1 MKQVGMEIPKV
12 DSLEKVL
19 GEAKYGADLFS
30 VEPLHLKVVRSIK
43 PHAKILSIKIG
54 EALSVP
60 GVERIFTAKDI
71 PGKNLV
77 GTITKDQPV
86 LASDR
91 VRYIGDPVAL
101 VSAKTLEAAEE
112 AAQKVVVVYEDL
124 PSITYPEEALKLDA
138 PLIHEKGNLLLEFNV
153 IKGDVQTGFREAELV
168 IEETYTTTW
177 VDHAYLEP
185 DAGLSY
191 IDDKGRII
199 VVCPTQN
206 VHYDQ
211 KEVASL
217 LSLPVEKVRIIQC
230 ATGGGFG
237 GRLDITVQCLLALA
251 TFHLKKPVKIVYSRE
266 EVFQVTS
273 KRHPLKIRYKSGARK
288 DGKLT
293 AVEVDIL
300 GDTGAYASYGGT
312 VAIRSAV
319 HATGP
324 YHVPHVKVRSRMV
337 YTNNPWSG
345 AMRGFGVPQM
355 AFAHESQMDL
365 LAQALKIDPI
375 EIRLRNGLHIGSE
388 TATGQT
394 LMASVGI
401 GETLRK
407 VKEWRD
413 HAAISRNDS
422 KRPAIK
428 RGVGIGSMW
437 YGIGNTGIANPS
449 TAQMEID
456 PNGEVRLFIG
466 VADIGQ
472 GSDTALLQIAS
483 DAIGLSLKEIRLIRA
498 DTALTTDAGA
508 TSASRQTYISGNAI
522 LNAIKSL
529 KQEITN
535 EASRLFGVDSKDL
548 FFEDGEIKSKSTLRL
563 PGLKARAC
571 SGLTL
576 SGASPPR
583 LQKRGLAPPNG
594 SNPSLSL
601 SVKEVAKRSGRLL
614 RGEGHFDPETTRL
627 DSQIGQG
634 IPYATY
640 AFATHLAEVEVDTE
654 TGKVKVCRIV
664 ASHDVGKA
672 IHPKNVIGQ
681 ITGGIAM
688 GIGYA
693 LMEEFTPGKT
703 ISFVNYLI
711 STSKDIP
718 EVIPILVEDEE
729 PTGPFGAKGVGEP
742 ALIPSAPA
750 VLNAIAN
757 AIGERIYHLPANL
770 ERVMEAIQKSK
781 EKA

>member
-1 MKQVGMEIPKV
+1 MKQVGIEIPKV
-12 DSLEKVL
+12 DVIEKAL
-19 GEAKYGADLFS
+19 GEAKYGADLPFRG
-30 VEPLHLKVVRSIK
+30 PLHLKVLRSPK
-43 PHAKILSIKIG
+43 PHAKIVRIEKD
-54 EALSVP
+54 EALRIP

-77 GTITKDQPV
+77 GTINKDQPI
-86 LASDR
+86 LASGR

-101 VSAKTLEAAEE
+101 IAAKTEEVAEE
-112 AAQKVVVVYEDL
+112 ASKKLAVVYEDL
-124 PSITYPEEALKLDA
+124 PSVFHPEEALQPYA

-153 IKGDVQTGFREAELV
+153 IKGDSQRGFKKAEV
-168 IEETYTTTW
+168 IVEETYKTTW

-185 DAGLSY
+185 DAGISY
-191 IDDKGRII
+191 LDEEGRIT

-211 KEVASL
+211 KEMASA
-217 LSLPVEKVRIIQC
+217 LSLPLDQVRVIQC

-251 TFHLKKPVKIVYSRE
+251 VFHLKKPVKIIYSRE

-273 KRHPLKIRYKSGARK
+273 KRHPLKIRYKSGAKK
-288 DGKLT
+288 DGMLT

-300 GDTGAYASYGGT
+300 GDTGAYASYGAT

-324 YHVPHVKVRSRMV
+324 YQVPNVKVRSRMV

-365 LAQALKIDPI
+365 LAQALKMDPI
-375 EIRLRNGLHIGSE
+375 EIRLKNSLRVGSE

-401 GETLRK
+401 GETLKK

-413 HAAISRNDS
+413 RGAISKNDS
-422 KRPAIK
+422 KKPFIK
-428 RGVGIGSMW
+428 KGIGIGSMW

-449 TAQMEID
+449 TAQMEIGPD
-456 PNGEVRLFIG
+456 GEIRLFTG

-472 GSDTALLQIAS
+472 GSDTILLQIAS
-483 DAIGLSLKEIRLIRA
+483 EGIGISLKEIRLIRA

-522 LNAIKSL
+522 LSAIKNL
-529 KQEITN
+529 KQEVIK
-535 EASRLFGVDSKDL
+535 EASQLLNLDEKDL
-548 FFEDGEIKSKSTLRL
+548 FFEEGKVKSRT
-563 PGLKARAC
+563 C
-571 SGLTL
+571 LTT
-576 SGASPPR
+576 SIPI
-583 LQKRGLAPPNG
+583 
-594 SNPSLSL
+594 
-601 SVKEVAKRSGRLL
+601 KEVAKRCGKILK
-614 RGEGHFDPETTRL
+614 GEGRFDPETTRL
-627 DSQIGQG
+627 DPETGQG
-634 IPYATY
+634 APYATY

-654 TGKVKVCRIV
+654 TGKVKVNRVI

-672 IHPKNVIGQ
+672 IHPMNVIGQ
-681 ITGGIAM
+681 IMGGVAM
-688 GIGYA
+688 GTGFA
-693 LMEEFTPGKT
+693 LMEEFVPGET
-703 ISFVNYLI
+703 TSFVNYLI
-711 STSKDIP
+711 PTSKDIP
-718 EVIPILVEDEE
+718 EVIPIIVEEEE

-750 VLNAIAN
+750 ILNAIAD
-757 AIGERIYHLPANL
+757 AIGQRIYHLPANL
-770 ERVMEAIQKSK
+770 ERVLETVQKRQSITNDQL
-781 EKA
+781 ARINDH

>member
-1 MKQVGMEIPKV
+1 MKQVGIEIPKV
-12 DSLEKVL
+12 DVLEKAL
-19 GEAKYGADLFS
+19 GEAKYGADLPNQ
-30 VEPLHLKVVRSIK
+30 EPLHLKVIRSPK
-43 PHAKILSIKIG
+43 PHAKIVKI
-54 EALSVP
+54 EMEETLRIP

-77 GTITKDQPV
+77 GTITKDQPI

-101 VSAKTLEAAEE
+101 IAAKTEEAVEE
-112 AAQKVVVVYEDL
+112 AAKKLVVIYEDL
-124 PSITYPEEALKLDA
+124 PSITHPEEALQPYA
-138 PLIHEKGNLLLEFNV
+138 PLIHEKGNLLLEFHV
-153 IKGDVQTGFREAELV
+153 TKGDVQRGFKEAEV
-168 IEETYTTTW
+168 IVEETYTTTW

-185 DAGLSY
+185 DAGISY
-191 IDDKGRII
+191 LDEKGRIT

-211 KEVASL
+211 KEVASV
-217 LSLPVEKVRIIQC
+217 LSLPLDQVRIIQC

-251 TFHLKKPVKIVYSRE
+251 VFHLKKPVRIVYSRE

-273 KRHPLKIRYKSGARK
+273 KRHPLKIRYRSGAKK
-288 DGKLT
+288 DGTLT

-324 YHVPHVKVRSRMV
+324 YQVPNVKVRSRMV
-337 YTNNPWSG
+337 YTNNSWSG

-365 LAQALKIDPI
+365 LAQALKMDPI
-375 EIRLRNGLHIGSE
+375 EVRLKNCLRIGSE

-394 LMASVGI
+394 LMASVGM
-401 GETLRK
+401 GETLKK

-413 HAAISRNDS
+413 RLAISKNDS
-422 KRPAIK
+422 KKPFIK
-428 RGVGIGSMW
+428 KGVGVGSMW

-456 PNGEVRLFIG
+456 PDGEVRLFIG

-483 DAIGLSLKEIRLIRA
+483 EAIGISLGEIRLVRA
-498 DTALTTDAGA
+498 DTSATTDAGA

-522 LNAIKSL
+522 LNAVKNL
-529 KQEITN
+529 KQVAIK
-535 EASRLFGVDSKDL
+535 EASQLLNIDEKDL
-548 FFEDGEIKSKSTLRL
+548 FFEEGKVKSRICLTTSISAKEI
-563 PGLKARAC
+563 
-571 SGLTL
+571 
-576 SGASPPR
+576 
-583 LQKRGLAPPNG
+583 
-594 SNPSLSL
+594 
-601 SVKEVAKRSGRLL
+601 AKRSKRIL
-614 RGEGHFDPETTRL
+614 RGEGLFDPETTRL
-627 DSQIGQG
+627 DSETGQG
-634 IPYATY
+634 APYATY

-654 TGKVKVCRIV
+654 TGKVKVNRVI

-672 IHPKNVIGQ
+672 IHPQNVIGQ
-681 ITGGIAM
+681 IMGGVAM
-688 GIGYA
+688 GTGFA
-693 LMEEFTPGKT
+693 LMEEFVPEETT
-703 ISFVNYLI
+703 SFVNYLI
-711 STSKDIP
+711 PTSKDVP
-718 EVIPILVEDEE
+718 EVIPIIVQDEE

-750 VLNAIAN
+750 ILNAIAD
-757 AIGERIYHLPANL
+757 AIGQRIYDLPANL
-770 ERVMEAIQKSK
+770 ERVLEAIQKSK
-781 EKA
+781 KEA